1 MVEAEIVPNCIFE
14 NDENEESDVQDLVD
28 DRAVPIISI
37 PFQIHSTTTG
47 SLGELAKEEKIGRR
61 MYFEAVKTE
70 QREKLLKNLLEL
82 EVGTNRVESNQ
93 LKSRG
98 ELEMLTDAYRL

>member
-37 PFQIHSTTTG
+37 PFQIHS
-47 SLGELAKEEKIGRR
+47 SKFI
-61 MYFEAVKTE
+61 V
-70 QREKLLKNLLEL
+70 
-82 EVGTNRVESNQ
+82 
-93 LKSRG
+93 
-98 ELEMLTDAYRL
+98 